1 MSLFKR
7 NKRTYSMDIK
17 QAGETLHNIFA
28 ACEQEPNKVPFDKIV
43 LRQKA
48 NTKMFT
54 IGKYIS
60 ILFIIFLFIA
70 PFLFPHSEA
79 TITAQKTSKSTL
91 ELESHLVKDEFF
103 IMTFYED
110 NINYKN
116 SFAVTANGD
125 KLLPVMDSSV
135 DGTIVFPYMEIPLN
149 IYVYDT
155 DGNYIQFVLTPTN

>member
-1 MSLFKR
+1 
-7 NKRTYSMDIK
+7 MDIK
-17 QAGETLHNIFA
+17 QAGETLQNIFA

-79 TITAQKTSKSTL
+79 TITAQKTSKSKIHFL
-91 ELESHLVKDEFF
+91 
-103 IMTFYED
+103 
-110 NINYKN
+110 
-116 SFAVTANGD
+116 
-125 KLLPVMDSSV
+125 
-135 DGTIVFPYMEIPLN
+135 
-149 IYVYDT
+149 
-155 DGNYIQFVLTPTN
+155 